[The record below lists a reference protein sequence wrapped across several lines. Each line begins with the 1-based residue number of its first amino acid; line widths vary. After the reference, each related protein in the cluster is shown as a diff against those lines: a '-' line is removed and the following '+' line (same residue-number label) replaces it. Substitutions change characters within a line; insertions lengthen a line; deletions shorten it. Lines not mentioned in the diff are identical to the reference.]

1 MRQIFA
7 FLILVSPFFTSKDC
21 YSQSSGTDYF
31 VAKTGSDENPGTSS
45 APFLTI
51 NHAAQ
56 IAQPGDVITVR
67 EGTYREWIKPARG
80 GNSEESRI
88 TYQAAEGEDVYILG
102 SEPAANW
109 YSDENGIW
117 KFSVDTSFFDDFNPF
132 TTLTRHPVYVTADE
146 EGDGWGWLKYGR
158 WTHLGDVFINRD
170 GLIQKQTLDE
180 VSTTALTW
188 YSETT
193 DSKTHIWANFGD
205 ANPNDNEVEINTRAY
220 AFFPEVSGLSYIT
233 VKGFIIMNVASHWAP
248 PTVYQPAAIGP
259 NGGNHWIIEDN
270 IILYAKGAAIS
281 IGLPTAEAD
290 FEKRG
295 HHIVRNNVILRAG
308 QGGITGQTW
317 NNKSQIYGNHIEDI
331 NYRKEFGGWE
341 TAGIKHHG
349 GDSLII
355 RDNFVRRIYTL
366 SDTIGAAHGIWND
379 FRNSNWRVT
388 GNVIMDTE
396 GHSILVEANW
406 GGPSLYENNVFAN
419 GSIGNYSTS
428 GDAWVHNL
436 FLNTPQSWENQPWGN
451 RPPIENLRWVN
462 NLFVG
467 DGLNEA
473 ISGPDIIYA
482 NNVFTNGALPFEE
495 DSNFILL
502 ENPIQ
507 VNIYSTDVGI
517 CLELNQTEELAENNG
532 PLILNGYLEFP
543 FSFDASVKDDFF
555 KKARK
560 KNKNLVGPFAR
571 LKNGINN
578 LPVYEYTDLYK
589 KAIKLLEE

>member
-1 MRQIFA
+1 
-7 FLILVSPFFTSKDC
+7 
-21 YSQSSGTDYF
+21 
-31 VAKTGSDENPGTSS
+31 
-45 APFLTI
+45 
-51 NHAAQ
+51 
-56 IAQPGDVITVR
+56 
-67 EGTYREWIKPARG
+67 
-80 GNSEESRI
+80 
-88 TYQAAEGEDVYILG
+88 
-102 SEPAANW
+102 
-109 YSDENGIW
+109 
-117 KFSVDTSFFDDFNPF
+117 
-132 TTLTRHPVYVTADE
+132 
-146 EGDGWGWLKYGR
+146 GR
-158 WTHLGDVFINRD
+158 WTYLGDVFINRD

-180 VSTTALTW
+180 VSTTTLTW

-290 FEKRG
+290 FENRG

-436 FLNTPQSWENQPWGN
+436 FLNTPQSWQNQPWGN

-473 ISGPDIIYA
+473 ISGPDIIYS
-482 NNVFTNGALPFEE
+482 NNVFTNGALPFEQ
-495 DSNFILL
+495 DSNFVLL

-517 CLELNQTEELAENNG
+517 YLELNQTEELVENNG

-560 KNKNLVGPFAR
+560 KNKNLVGPVAK

-589 KAIKLLEE
+589 KAVELLEE